1 MALLCSR
8 RWGKNSNRGAVM
20 FAIAFFESG
29 FRPDATGGVGE
40 KGLWQIYPKAWP
52 DLDKKY
58 DLYDPVQNS
67 IAASIVARKQGLTAW
82 SVYKARGSNPKW
94 NQTVARGKAAMMQ
107 VSAASPSQIQTISA
121 TIPGIPDIPG
131 LPNLP
136 GLPDIPNPLN
146 PPNLPDVPNPL
157 DGAAAVVDVI
167 KFFTDPGNWMRAVTF
182 GSGGILIVLGLS
194 ILIPSTLIEQL
205 MKSPETVKKAATV
218 IPQAKAL
225 KVAKVAK

>member
-1 MALLCSR
+1 
-8 RWGKNSNRGAVM
+8 M

-67 IAASIVARKQGLTAW
+67 HAAAIVYRKQGLTAW

-94 NQTVARGKAAMMQ
+94 SQTVARGKAAMMR
-107 VSAASPSQIQTISA
+107 VSSASPSQLQTISA

-136 GLPDIPNPLN
+136 GLPDIPNPFD
-146 PPNLPDVPNPL
+146 PNLPSVPNPL
-157 DGAAAVVDVI
+157 EGAAAVVDVI
-167 KFFTDPGNWMRAVTF
+167 KFFTDPGNWLRATTF
-182 GSGGILIVLGLS
+182 VGGGVLLILGIS
-194 ILIPSTLIEQL
+194 ILVPSTLIEQL